1 MRSDGH
7 PATNETGPGPV
18 WPSCGD
24 RYRVPV
30 RSIVSPHPP
39 PFLVRTGAL
48 MECLL
53 PPCRQAYPLWT
64 ASALFATNVLLAL
77 RLLRAVGRAASR
89 PSGDGLLWV
98 SMGVAVVNVALDT
111 HYAHLIPHAGT
122 SLNMLMYSD
131 VPVAEQALSPFLS
144 VFLSM
149 AVMGLNVL
157 THRALTDLDA
167 AQRPRKED

>member
-1 MRSDGH
+1 MSPPDVQVRKLLASILSCSLVQVGIF
-7 PATNETGPGPV
+7 ARLLWIGNPG
-18 WPSCGD
+18 GE
-24 RYRVPV
+24 
-30 RSIVSPHPP
+30 
-39 PFLVRTGAL
+39 L

-53 PPCRQAYPLWT
+53 PPCRRAYPLWT
-64 ASALFATNVLLAL
+64 AAALFATNVLLAL
-77 RLLRAVGRAASR
+77 RLLRTVGRTASR
-89 PSGDGLLWV
+89 PAGDGLLWV

-111 HYAHLIPHAGT
+111 HYAHLIPHAGK

-167 AQRPRKED
+167 AQRPRKSD